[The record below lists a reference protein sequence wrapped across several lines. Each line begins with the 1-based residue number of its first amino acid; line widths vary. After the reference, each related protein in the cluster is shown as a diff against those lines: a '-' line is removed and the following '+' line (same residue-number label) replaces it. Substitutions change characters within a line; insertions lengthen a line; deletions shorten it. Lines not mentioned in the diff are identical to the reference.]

1 MSKYSCINIIKT
13 KAKKM
18 VRSNT
23 ALTQVQAL
31 ELIAQNS
38 NFSSYHELIQ
48 VAKKTPLESRLTY
61 RVMTPTY

>member
-38 NFSSYHELIQ
+38 NFRVTMNLFRLQ
-48 VAKKTPLESRLTY
+48 KKHRWNLAC
-61 RVMTPTY
+61 

>member
-18 VRSNT
+18 VHSNT

-31 ELIAQNS
+31 ELLLKIRI
-38 NFSSYHELIQ
+38 FEL
-48 VAKKTPLESRLTY
+48 P
-61 RVMTPTY
+61 

>member
-23 ALTQVQAL
+23 ALTQV
-31 ELIAQNS
+31 
-38 NFSSYHELIQ
+38 H
-48 VAKKTPLESRLTY
+48 R
-61 RVMTPTY
+61 